1 MGVVFGIW
9 FTTFHP
15 HFDYLIKQL
24 LVIPATSN
32 FELGAMSPCATQGVK
47 VIGVELL
54 SLCLQNIR
62 QPRLQQGER
71 SEEKLSAASVR
82 SDLQDAASN
91 LEAGRAG
98 SQAN

>member
-47 VIGVELL
+47 
-54 SLCLQNIR
+54 
-62 QPRLQQGER
+62 
-71 SEEKLSAASVR
+71 
-82 SDLQDAASN
+82 
-91 LEAGRAG
+91 
-98 SQAN
+98 